1 MADPALLNVK
11 LLNAKLNIKQ
21 ISETAII
28 SSLDE
33 LLQFVQLTP
42 ETKAFAKLKLLNTP
56 GTFPLRVPVAYAKR
70 IKKGDPNDPL
80 LKQILPVNEESQRHD
95 DFLSDPVDDLNH
107 QPVPGLI
114 HKYSSRALLITT
126 GACSIHCRYC
136 FRREFPYADFSLLN
150 QNLDAVISYLHQ
162 HKNIQ
167 EIILSG
173 GDPLTLSNRRLE
185 NLLEKLAEVAHL
197 KHLRIHS
204 RQPIV
209 IPDRIDQEL
218 IDLLAQNRLKTC
230 VVIHCNHGNEI
241 DQAVLESL
249 LRLHR
254 AGIVLLNQSVLLKGV
269 NNNLQTLSDL
279 SLRLYEASVLP
290 YYINVLDRVQGSVHF
305 LVDDEAA
312 KALIKGMRD
321 KLPGYLVPRLVKD
334 IPGKDAKTIL
344 A

>member
-1 MADPALLNVK
+1 MKSMADSALLNVK
-11 LLNAKLNIKQ
+11 Q
-21 ISETAII
+21 ISESAII
-28 SSLDE
+28 TSLNE

-56 GTFPLRVPVAYAKR
+56 SAFPLRVPVAYAKR

-80 LKQILPVNEESQRHD
+80 LKQILPVNEENQRHN
-95 DFLSDPVDDLNH
+95 DFLSDPVNDLNH

-114 HKYSSRALLITT
+114 HKYSNRALLITT

-162 HKNIQ
+162 HTNIQ

-173 GDPLTLSNRRLE
+173 GDPLTLSNRRLQK
-185 NLLEKLAEVAHL
+185 LLDRLAEVPHL

-204 RQPIV
+204 RQPIAL
-209 IPDRIDQEL
+209 PDRIDHEL
-218 IDLLAQNRLKTC
+218 IDMLAQNRLKTC
-230 VVIHCNHGNEI
+230 MVIHCNHGNEI
-241 DQAVLESL
+241 DQAVIESL
-249 LRLHR
+249 SRLHQ

-269 NNNLQTLSDL
+269 NNNIQTLSDL
-279 SLRLYEASVLP
+279 SLRLYEACVLP
-290 YYINVLDRVQGSVHF
+290 YYINVLDRVQGSAHF

-312 KALIKGMRD
+312 KALVNGMRD
-321 KLPGYLVPRLVKD
+321 SLPGYLVPRLVKD
-334 IPGKDAKTIL
+334 IPGKGAKTIL